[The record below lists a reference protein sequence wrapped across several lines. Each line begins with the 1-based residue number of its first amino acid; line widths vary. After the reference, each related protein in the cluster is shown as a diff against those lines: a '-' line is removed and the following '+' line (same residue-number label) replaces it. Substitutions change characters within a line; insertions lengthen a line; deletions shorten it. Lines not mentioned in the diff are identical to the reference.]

1 MPQECTNPMML
12 QCRGCQGRVSMW
24 PTSVCEMATS
34 LALQGFRHLTAIWI
48 QVNLLW
54 PILEVRSSPGK
65 GDSAV
70 NWWAI
75 ILSRFYSAVGM
86 TKSWL
91 VTWSWIHSKLDF
103 CGWWP
108 LWQWCALN
116 PRVLADCENRTTTV
130 LVTTVTRICRGARK
144 VFVECK
150 PFCCVFS
157 HLQGECQ

>member
-1 MPQECTNPMML
+1 M
-12 QCRGCQGRVSMW
+12 
-24 PTSVCEMATS
+24 
-34 LALQGFRHLTAIWI
+34 
-48 QVNLLW
+48 
-54 PILEVRSSPGK
+54 
-65 GDSAV
+65 

-75 ILSRFYSAVGM
+75 ILSRFYSAMGV

-91 VTWSWIHSKLDF
+91 VTWSWIHSKLDL

-130 LVTTVTRICRGARK
+130 LVPTMTRICRGAGK

-157 HLQGECQ
+157 HLQGDCQQCCFLVYFLKPSFPLPTSFLTLAQKGGWRGNTDGGWTGDYQDVIAVVLRNAPCPPHVQALLVT